1 MSVRC
6 LTKYTHIGVTLLVL
20 LILALAGPGC
30 NGGSSSEG
38 ATGSSHTIS
47 ECIGDPACGDI
58 LVCAHRGVT
67 HFLPENTLLA
77 FEYAI
82 HNGADV
88 IEVDVR
94 QSANGEFVVMHDS
107 TVERTTDGLGYVE
120 DLTLKELKELRIKS
134 EELVLG
140 TFDQFEV
147 RYDPGLPVPDD
158 LTIPTFAEAVDFIDG
173 RAIIYVDFKTGDRQA
188 LAGIIRDMGRQDQVY
203 IAARSLAQA
212 EELASVPGTVLMGN
226 PNSIAE
232 IDAFVDLGAV
242 LLEIGFWE
250 VTPFMVDRIHARGAK
265 LFVNTLSE
273 PDILIRSL
281 VMLELGRV
289 DLLQWAGLIAVR
301 IFPEGV
307 IPILPGFFDPL
318 SSSDVGEVWS
328 ILEKGFSPFVNVG
341 ADVIQTDFLDL
352 LVPFVEE
359 SNGR

>member
-1 MSVRC
+1 MTARC
-6 LTKYTHIGVTLLVL
+6 LTKNKQIGVTLLVL

-30 NGGSSSEG
+30 NGGSSSKE
-38 ATGSSHTIS
+38 ATESDHTIS

-67 HFLPENTLLA
+67 YFLPENTLLA

-82 HNGADV
+82 RNGADL
-88 IEVDVR
+88 IEIDVR
-94 QSANGEFVVMHDS
+94 QSADGEFVVMHDS
-107 TVERTTDGLGYVE
+107 TVERTTDGLGYVAE
-120 DLTLKELKELRIKS
+120 LTLKELKRLRIKS
-134 EELVLG
+134 DELVLSMFG
-140 TFDQFEV
+140 QFEV

-158 LTIPTFAEAVDFIDG
+158 LTIPTFTEAVEFIDG
-173 RAIIYVDFKTGDRQA
+173 RAIVYVDFKAGDRQA
-188 LAGIIRDMGRQDQVY
+188 LAGIIRDLGRQDQVY

-226 PNSIAE
+226 PDSIAE

-242 LLEIGFWE
+242 LIEIGLGE
-250 VTPFMVDRIHARGAK
+250 ATPIMVDRIHARGAK

-273 PDILIRSL
+273 PDILIRSF
-281 VMLELGRV
+281 VMIELGRV
-289 DLLQWAGLIAVR
+289 DLLQWVGLIALR

-318 SSSDVGEVWS
+318 SSSDVEAVRS

-352 LVPFVEE
+352 LIPFLEE
-359 SNGR
+359 RS